1 MANNETALRPP
12 WACREVD
19 EVLGQC
25 FLRSGM
31 EKGKGRGRRI
41 IPSYAEDGYL
51 ELMEFERRLQLE
63 KLWIENPSAT
73 SVDLKQYFA
82 SGKGSVFVEWPEVT
96 SQASIAANLKSE
108 IGVDCIMLAPL
119 KADGEETSKGN
130 LRREYAFM
138 GMMVPYKSEN
148 YELLLKYINWLYSSV
163 ENYELAYYGI
173 KGKHWIEGEDVVIDG
188 RTYNTWAYPAGK
200 EAEYTAAKPY
210 SGIYCL
216 LESVNMSRRLYADY
230 TQQQKLWIDKIETRK
245 AIPSATR
252 RKECFARN
260 PLVRQG
266 VAEGRHRTRQGI
278 CRRAQIC
285 LERRTHRGRSV
296 ASSFCGDEN
305 NLYGKYGILLDFYTN
320 SYNEII
326 ASRAKK

>member
-1 MANNETALRPP
+1 
-12 WACREVD
+12 
-19 EVLGQC
+19 
-25 FLRSGM
+25 
-31 EKGKGRGRRI
+31 
-41 IPSYAEDGYL
+41 
-51 ELMEFERRLQLE
+51 
-63 KLWIENPSAT
+63 
-73 SVDLKQYFA
+73 
-82 SGKGSVFVEWPEVT
+82 
-96 SQASIAANLKSE
+96 
-108 IGVDCIMLAPL
+108 
-119 KADGEETSKGN
+119 
-130 LRREYAFM
+130 M

-230 TQQQKLWIDKIETRK
+230 TQQQKLWIDKIRNSESYPERYATEGVLLP
-245 AIPSATR
+245 AIPSSDRALLRADTAHGKEYVGV
-252 RKECFARN
+252 RKYAWSDAPIADGASLSELFA
-260 PLVRQG
+260 
-266 VAEGRHRTRQGI
+266 AMK
-278 CRRAQIC
+278 
-285 LERRTHRGRSV
+285 
-296 ASSFCGDEN
+296 N